1 MSEPTKAV
9 FLSYA
14 REDADA
20 ARRIAD
26 ALRGF
31 GVEVWF
37 DQSELRGGDTWD
49 AKIKK
54 QIRECALFLPLVS
67 AQTQERTEGYFRRE
81 WLLAVERTRDMAA
94 GRAFVVPVVID
105 DTPEADAAVPD
116 EFMRYQWTRLPNG
129 EPTPDFVAQVKQL
142 LDTRRKPA
150 LKAEQPRPPA
160 FRPNTASAGR
170 SSSGGAGVG
179 DPGPAAARPA
189 TTQAVPGWLWGV
201 LAVVLIGVAVGVILL
216 RSPSSAPLAPVAV
229 SAREPKPATGVAAKD
244 DTKSIAVLPF
254 ANLSTD
260 KENEFFADGVH
271 DDVITSLAKIRDL
284 KVISRTS
291 VLAYR
296 DASARNLKKIAA
308 ELGVAT
314 VLEGSVRRVG
324 TKVHMNAQLI
334 DARTDEHLWAETYD
348 GDTTDIFAL
357 QAKLAQQI
365 ASALKATL
373 TPGERTLIERR
384 PTQNQ
389 VAYDLYLRART
400 MHQER
405 GESDTIAGYEHIIA
419 VYEQA
424 IAQDPAFA
432 QAQAQV
438 SLVHSV
444 MYWFGY
450 LDPTPARAARMKAAV
465 DAAVRLAPDAPE
477 THLALG
483 AYYYRVIRDWNRALA
498 EFRAAE
504 AGLPNDAQL
513 MFWLALTHRRLGK
526 WTEALGY
533 FEHSV
538 ALNPRDASPVSNY
551 IGFLVVLRHWAQT
564 RTAAARFLTYFPN
577 DRGLLISQAAARFA
591 LDGDRAAFA
600 RTFTGLPRP
609 PEDPAGDED
618 RYRAACLRGDY
629 PAADQALAN
638 AQLAS
643 FPEWNHSVIN
653 DPVVFRR
660 AYLAFLRG
668 DSAVARGYA
677 DQAIG
682 YYLESTWNQR
692 QQPWVQMRIALAE
705 AWAGRPA
712 EASRDAQL
720 AMAEATAR
728 DSFDAVNLRGYLGE
742 IYVSLGQREEAFACL
757 RQMMR
762 EPFSLSPNEIRIDPI
777 WSRLKD
783 DPRFEEILKSAKP
796 L

>member
-1 MSEPTKAV
+1 MSVERSALNVERSAPRGAV

-14 REDADA
+14 REDTDA

-26 ALRGF
+26 ALRSQGL
-31 GVEVWF
+31 EVWF
-37 DQSELRGGDTWD
+37 DQNELVGGDTWD
-49 AKIKK
+49 AKIRQ
-54 QIRECALFLPLVS
+54 QINDCTLFLPIIS
-67 AQTQERTEGYFRRE
+67 QHTQERSKGYFRLE
-81 WLLAVERTRDMAA
+81 WKLAVEQTHLMAE
-94 GRAFVVPVVID
+94 GVAFLAPVVID
-105 DTPEADAAVPD
+105 DTRESGAVVPA
-116 EFMRYQWTRLPNG
+116 EFMRVQWTRLPG
-129 EPTPDFVAQVKQL
+129 ALPTPQFVGQVKRL
-142 LDTRRKPA
+142 LEGKPLEAGRPRPATEMSSAVAAPPKKSAIPGWTWGAVTVVVIGLGAA
-150 LKAEQPRPPA
+150 LYISRPPA
-160 FRPNTASAGR
+160 PVAASA
-170 SSSGGAGVG
+170 
-179 DPGPAAARPA
+179 
-189 TTQAVPGWLWGV
+189 
-201 LAVVLIGVAVGVILL
+201 I
-216 RSPSSAPLAPVAV
+216 
-229 SAREPKPATGVAAKD
+229 EPKPASPAPVAKPPLDFANA
-244 DTKSIAVLPF
+244 KSIAVLPF

-284 KVISRTS
+284 RVISRTS
-291 VLAYR
+291 VLVYR
-296 DASARNLKKIAA
+296 DASSRNLKKIAS

-334 DARTDEHLWAETYD
+334 DARTDEHLWADSYD

-400 MHQER
+400 MYQER
-405 GESDTIAGYEHIIA
+405 GERDTIAGYEHIIEI
-419 VYEQA
+419 YEQA

-438 SLVHSV
+438 SLVHSI

-483 AYYYRVIRDWNRALA
+483 AYKYRVIRDWNQALV

-526 WTEALGY
+526 WPEALGY
-533 FEHSV
+533 FERSI
-538 ALNPRDASPVSNY
+538 ALNPRDASPVDNY
-551 IGFLVVLRHWAQT
+551 VGFSIALHRWEQGRADS
-564 RTAAARFLTYFPN
+564 ARFLTYFPN
-577 DRGLLISQAAARFA
+577 DRGLLVSQAVARFA
-591 LDGDRAAFA
+591 LDGDRGAFA
-600 RTFTGLPRP
+600 RAFAGLPRP
-609 PEDPAGDED
+609 PADPAGDAD
-618 RYRAACLRGDY
+618 RFRAACLRGDY
-629 PAADQALAN
+629 AAADQALAN
-638 AQLAS
+638 ARLAS
-643 FPEWNHSVIN
+643 FPEQNSTVIN
-653 DPVVFRR
+653 DPVAFHRAHL
-660 AYLAFLRG
+660 AYLRG
-668 DSAVARGYA
+668 EAAVARGYA
-677 DQAIG
+677 DQAIA
-682 YYLESTWNQR
+682 YYRESTWNQR
-692 QQPWVQMRIALAE
+692 QQPWVQMRIAMAE
-705 AWAGRPA
+705 AWAGRSA

-720 AMAEATAR
+720 AMAEVTAH
-728 DSFDAVNLRGYLGE
+728 DAYDTTVLRQYLGE
-742 IYVSLGQREEAFACL
+742 IHVSLGQREEAFACL

-762 EPFSLSPNEIRIDPI
+762 EPVNVSPNEIRIDPL

-783 DPRFEEILKSAKP
+783 DPRFEEILKSDQP